1 MIMTEFT
8 ENGIVLNP
16 SPLKMKAVNI
26 ISDFY
31 FIFLKWTL
39 LENYHFLIKDSKD
52 SKFIISTSPNY
63 KKQKELNKNLLQ
75 IISYNSINL

>member
-1 MIMTEFT
+1 MFFGTLFANTVMNTLI
-8 ENGIVLNP
+8 
-16 SPLKMKAVNI
+16 LKNKISQLSKMNLVFNI
-26 ISDFY
+26 YTCTCTFKMSIGF
-31 FIFLKWTL
+31 
-39 LENYHFLIKDSKD
+39 KD